1 MRNLRRFCRRCS
13 GWGGCWEVSQWF
25 REGQWVLLSVTGRAR
40 ETTFQENVTKKV
52 DMSLNFISRTFLS
65 NEFQKSKFVRK
76 ILTLLSFIVV

>member
-1 MRNLRRFCRRCS
+1 M
-13 GWGGCWEVSQWF
+13 
-25 REGQWVLLSVTGRAR
+25 LLSVTGRAR